1 MLIHLS
7 DEYFFIDETKF
18 FDGDKYNVF
27 DYSTVTYEDLF
38 YSLPS
43 ETLNQIISGIKQNR
57 IGIDGIFSSSLFEM
71 TSDKTKYNFVT
82 EEILE
87 ELSFLNLPA
96 KNFDRYFFILWAVI
110 IIIFFGIYFASE
122 KVQYKISSEE
132 QFISEAQKEIKNLE
146 VEVEEI
152 KSGQKNTGVD
162 FENLILAK
170 ENISLDKILTI
181 ITSIQSE
188 VEVKKILITF
198 PKIQLTGT
206 AESIEEIYKYE
217 NYLYQ
222 NKFRNINNDFI
233 KNETREIL
241 FTIDMEI

>member
-1 MLIHLS
+1 
-7 DEYFFIDETKF
+7 
-18 FDGDKYNVF
+18 
-27 DYSTVTYEDLF
+27 
-38 YSLPS
+38 
-43 ETLNQIISGIKQNR
+43 
-57 IGIDGIFSSSLFEM
+57 EM

-96 KNFDRYFFILWAVI
+96 KNFDRYFFISWAVI
-110 IIIFFGIYFASE
+110 MIIFFGIYFASE
-122 KVQYKISSEE
+122 KVQYKISSED
-132 QFISEAQKEIKNLE
+132 QFISEAQEEIKNLE
-146 VEVEEI
+146 AEVEEI

-198 PKIQLTGT
+198 PKIQLIGT

-233 KNETREIL
+233 KNETKEIL